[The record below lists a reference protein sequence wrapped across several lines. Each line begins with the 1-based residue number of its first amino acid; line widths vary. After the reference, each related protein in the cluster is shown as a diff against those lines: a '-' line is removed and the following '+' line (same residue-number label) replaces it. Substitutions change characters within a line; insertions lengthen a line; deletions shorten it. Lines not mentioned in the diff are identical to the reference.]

1 LNIYVLTAVLLGCLV
16 MGSSIAVIYTKHES
30 RKLFV
35 ELQKTNREIDKL
47 NINWGRLQLEQS
59 AWSSHGRIEKIATA
73 RLNMR
78 LPVAN
83 EVVYI
88 KE

>member
-1 LNIYVLTAVLLGCLV
+1 MNIYVLTAVLLGCLV

>member
-1 LNIYVLTAVLLGCLV
+1 